1 MSTNKR
7 KVGWSRRRDRVRRRV
22 RGDAVRPRLNVYRS
36 ERHIYAQVID
46 DVSGTTLAAAS
57 TLCAEFRSLNIKSWG
72 REAASK
78 VGELIAAKALAR
90 DVKAV
95 VFDRNGFLYHGRIKA
110 VAEGARGAGLE
121 F

>member
-7 KVGWSRRRDRVRRRV
+7 KIGWSRRKDRVRRSV
-22 RGDAVRPRLNVYRS
+22 RGSAQRPRLNVYRS

-46 DVSGTTLAAAS
+46 DVSGITLAAAS
-57 TLCAEFRSLNIKSWG
+57 TLSADFKALNMKSWG
-72 REAASK
+72 REAAAK
-78 VGELIAAKALAR
+78 VGELVAAKALAR

>member
-1 MSTNKR
+1 MSTSKR
-7 KVGWSRRRDRVRRRV
+7 KIGWSRRRDRVRRRV
-22 RGDAVRPRLNVYRS
+22 RGSALRPRLNVYRS
-36 ERHIYAQVID
+36 ERHIYAQIID

-57 TLCAEFRSLNIKSWG
+57 TLSADFKSLKLKSWG
-72 REAASK
+72 REAATK
-78 VGELIAAKALAR
+78 IGELVAAKALAR